1 MLDSVISVT
10 GSETSVEKFRSALL
24 ADLQAA
30 GVPSGAVEIS
40 AAGPVRRPVTKRA
53 PLGHI
58 EWVQIGIAIGQAVVT
73 SGLEEIVKQLI
84 QKQLAVHKLKTNP
97 VTER

>member
-1 MLDSVISVT
+1 MSVA

-30 GVPSGAVEIS
+30 GVPPGAVEIS
-40 AAGPVRRPVTKRA
+40 AARPAPRPITQRA

-73 SGLEEIVKQLI
+73 SGLEEIVKRLI
-84 QKQLAVHKLKTNP
+84 QKQLAAHKLKTK
-97 VTER
+97 R